1 MMMLACAKS
10 GFRLIFTAAAALA
23 CAAPHASRPIGPAT
37 ATAAPTADALITGRI
52 DEYVRAQMVER
63 RIPGLA
69 LVVVRDGVTV
79 LISGYGIGDV
89 ENSVPVTTE
98 TVFDISSITKTFT
111 AVAIMRLADGGKL
124 DIDRPVREYLPEA
137 PESWT
142 GMTVRHL
149 LTHTAGLG
157 ETDVP
162 TVNGAWLADYTTSQ
176 MLVHAFTTPLTS
188 KPGTAFLYSDLGY
201 FLLGAIIE
209 RVTGTR
215 YGGFLR
221 ETFFAPF
228 DMRATRLL
236 DQYEIV
242 PHKAGTYFLRERQL
256 VRNRRYVQ
264 VELSSAYGLLTSAQ
278 DFARWESAFVRGQV
292 VSPAAMA
299 AMERRARTNDG
310 TELSYGLGWVVG
322 ALSGHRTV
330 GHAGGTGA
338 YYLRVPEQR
347 LSVIVLTN
355 LAVRALEGGR
365 VRQDGSNPR
374 MIAETVADMYL
385 RGIPRAERP

>member
-1 MMMLACAKS
+1 MA
-10 GFRLIFTAAAALA
+10 
-23 CAAPHASRPIGPAT
+23 
-37 ATAAPTADALITGRI
+37 
-52 DEYVRAQMVER
+52 ER

-69 LVVVRDGVTV
+69 LVVVREGVTV
-79 LISGYGIGDV
+79 FIKGYGVGDV

-111 AVAIMRLADGGKL
+111 ASAIMRLADSGKL
-124 DIDRPVREYLPEA
+124 DIDRPVREYLPDA

-149 LTHTAGLG
+149 LTHTAGLA

-162 TVNGAWLADYTTSQ
+162 TVNGAWLADYTTRQ
-176 MLVHAFTTPLTS
+176 MLAHAFTTPLTS
-188 KPGTAFLYSDLGY
+188 KPGAALLYSDLGY
-201 FLLGAIIE
+201 FLLGAIVE
-209 RVTGTR
+209 RVTGKR
-215 YGGFLR
+215 YGEFLR
-221 ETFFAPF
+221 EAFFAPF
-228 DMRATRLL
+228 DMHATRLL

-278 DFARWESAFVRGQV
+278 DFARWESAVARGQV
-292 VSPAAMA
+292 VPPAAVA
-299 AMERRARTNDG
+299 AMERPARTNDG
-310 TELSYGLGWVVG
+310 TELGYGLGWVVG
-322 ALSGHRTV
+322 TLNGQRTV
-330 GHAGGTGA
+330 GHAGGSGT
-338 YYLRVPEQR
+338 YYLRVPEEQ

-355 LAVRALEGGR
+355 LALRTLEGGR

-374 MIAETVADMYL
+374 VIAETVADMYL
-385 RGIPRAERP
+385 RGAPRAERP